1 MRDRV
6 APKHGERIKRL
17 ENIWV
22 RSTDVQLNTA
32 RCTQHQG
39 MVDLRVWQ
47 RPQLVRRDQVG
58 SSADTASSKG
68 GKLLLVGIKCIK
80 HRAPNGTGWFYNV
93 IYPLDGMSLKK
104 NEPNGNHHS
113 FIEVIDFDSPLS
125 PRLWLTEENNDVFAY
140 LWSNGTTTL
149 NYTIHCSNSKNVSHF
164 RCLAASVGVGDVHRL
179 LDEHMPCMQM
189 N

>member
-1 MRDRV
+1 MPQDMMRDRV
-6 APKHGERIKRL
+6 APKHAERIKRL

-47 RPQLVRRDQVG
+47 RSQLVRRDQVG

-104 NEPNGNHHS
+104 MNQME
-113 FIEVIDFDSPLS
+113 
-125 PRLWLTEENNDVFAY
+125 
-140 LWSNGTTTL
+140 
-149 NYTIHCSNSKNVSHF
+149 TIT
-164 RCLAASVGVGDVHRL
+164 RL
-179 LDEHMPCMQM
+179 LR
-189 N
+189 